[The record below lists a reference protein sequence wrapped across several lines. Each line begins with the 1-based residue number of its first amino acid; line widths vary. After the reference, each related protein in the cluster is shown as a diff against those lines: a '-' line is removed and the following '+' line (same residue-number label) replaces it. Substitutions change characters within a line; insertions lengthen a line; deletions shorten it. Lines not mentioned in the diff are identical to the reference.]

1 MSLGLGKIRNN
12 LKDDPNRFETPCYV
26 YDVDAVLENY
36 TDLRERLGTPVL
48 LSLKAN
54 PCVDL
59 LLRIHHLL
67 ADGIEV
73 ASLGELRR
81 VVGSC
86 GGNVFLNSPAYDL
99 DTIRAAV
106 ASKATLVVDNR
117 SQLAVIGAIAAKSKV
132 RAIIL
137 RVNSSVLSRFGV
149 PQARADHFG
158 LQWEDF
164 CAAIHEVQSMGL
176 PLSGFHVFR
185 GSYSFS
191 EQRTAYVMAIDKL
204 IEVFSKE
211 SGALPAVVNVGG
223 GIGERWRESNIDFK
237 SYRDA
242 LSICSKDVQ
251 LVHEAGRAVFG
262 SAGYFLT
269 RVQYMK
275 RGSEGWVAVCDGG
288 ISHDFLL
295 CNTEGAFRRY
305 QTPHL
310 LAPHDASREPS
321 QEPILVVGPSCSR
334 DDVIAKLPAGSL
346 APEPDDIFAFDHC
359 GAYHHSYS
367 VSRFLSLS
375 EAREYVV

>member
-1 MSLGLGKIRNN
+1 MARSTEPGWHGTLQTTELDVFGAFMSLGLDKIRNN
-12 LKDDPNRFETPCYV
+12 LKDDPSQFKTPCYI
-26 YDVDAVLENY
+26 YDVDSVLENY
-36 TDLRERLGTPVL
+36 ADLRELLGTPLL

-54 PCVDL
+54 PC
-59 LLRIHHLL
+59 
-67 ADGIEV
+67 
-73 ASLGELRR
+73 
-81 VVGSC
+81 
-86 GGNVFLNSPAYDL
+86 
-99 DTIRAAV
+99 V

-117 SQLAVIGAIAAKSKV
+117 SQLAVIGAIATKSKV

-164 CAAIHEVQSMGL
+164 CAAIHEVRSMGL

-191 EQRTAYVMAIDKL
+191 EHRTAYVMAIDKL
-204 IEVFSKE
+204 IEVFGKE
-211 SGALPAVVNVGG
+211 SGLLPAIVNVGG
-223 GIGERWRESNIDFK
+223 GVGERWRESNIDFK

-275 RGSEGWVAVCDGG
+275 RGGDGWVAVCDGG

-346 APEPDDIFAFDHC
+346 APEPNDIFAFDYC

-375 EAREYVV
+375 EAREYVI